1 MLLLLALLLVAL
13 LLTIASCLLSLVALL
28 LLAICCGL
36 GVVTLVV
43 ARRLAVRI
51 VTDGDEREKKR
62 TCSNVPITVNV
73 TTFLSKGGVHVP
85 LWGSGGSLLAIARVR

>member
-1 MLLLLALLLVAL
+1 MLLLTLLLVL

-43 ARRLAVRI
+43 ARWLAVRI
-51 VTDGDEREKKR
+51 VTDGDKKGGGEE
-62 TCSNVPITVNV
+62 TWNNVPITVNV

>member
-1 MLLLLALLLVAL
+1 MLLLLLLLALLLVAL
-13 LLTIASCLLSLVALL
+13 LLTIASRLLSLVALL

-51 VTDGDEREKKR
+51 VT
-62 TCSNVPITVNV
+62 
-73 TTFLSKGGVHVP
+73 
-85 LWGSGGSLLAIARVR
+85 LWGSGGSLLAIAGVR